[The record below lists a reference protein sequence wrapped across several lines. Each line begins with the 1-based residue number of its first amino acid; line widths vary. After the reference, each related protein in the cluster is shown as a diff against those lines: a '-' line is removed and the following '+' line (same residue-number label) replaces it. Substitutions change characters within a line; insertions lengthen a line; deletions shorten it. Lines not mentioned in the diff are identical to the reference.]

1 MIWKLGIWYF
11 TPPSNACLNFKE
23 LQRGFNKG
31 LKSILLLLAPHH
43 WHENMLTMTN
53 IGLSLYGMTK
63 FSLFN
68 GWVYDTKIPPIIWP
82 SLLVLSEN
90 CRIELCFSTWSR
102 TEPPTT
108 MRTLGPKSCHI
119 SFGALKNE
127 FTLNCHTLSG
137 VQQCKCRVY
146 CKWWLATIRWH
157 HGPFASLPNPTDSQP
172 PRSFLS
178 FQLLSKFVWQALKKQ
193 NQRGGW

>member
-23 LQRGFNKG
+23 LQRGFHKG

-53 IGLSLYGMTK
+53 IGLSLYG
-63 FSLFN
+63 SLFN

-108 MRTLGPKSCHI
+108 MRTGGPKSCHI

-146 CKWWLATIRWH
+146 CKWWLATMAPLH
-157 HGPFASLPNPTDSQP
+157 HCQIQQILNHPGPFLAFNFWASLFGKHSRNKT
-172 PRSFLS
+172 
-178 FQLLSKFVWQALKKQ
+178 
-193 NQRGGW
+193 RGEGDKDDKDFK